1 MNKVKL
7 GKAAELI
14 FMAKCLLSG
23 LDCYTPVSED
33 GRVDV
38 VVGRALVRCQVKL
51 VAPYSGVSESKGISI
66 RKVGVN
72 SKTNTKLYSYTA
84 EDVDYMVGVDIDSF
98 DVYVVPMDALEGYT
112 RSVSCRTLAELGY
125 KNNLDILQTGKYAGG

>member
-1 MNKVKL
+1 MNTIKL

-23 LDCYTPVSED
+23 LSCYTPVSED

-51 VAPYSGVSESKGISI
+51 VAPYSGASQSKGISI

-72 SKTNTKLYSYTA
+72 SKTNTKSYSYTA
-84 EDVDYMVGVDIDSF
+84 KDVDYIVGVDIDSL
-98 DVYVVPMDALEGYT
+98 DVYVVPMAALEGYT
-112 RSVSCRTLAELGY
+112 RSVSCRALAELGY
-125 KNNLDILQTGKYAGG
+125 KNNLDILQTGEYTGG